1 LFLLQEETMTKEIF
15 MSYVFYDKLQN
26 SNFNKVEKFFNLLF
40 DVYDIDG
47 SGQLTFEEYIVGK
60 KLFESEDIK
69 DNIRFI
75 FLLLDISHDKKI
87 ERNEIV
93 RFLDIMNSCGAE
105 LNSDNKSNIE
115 FAKKMMDDFDL
126 DKSGYLDEEEFINGI
141 AQNKEYVSFIK
152 SIKS

>member
-1 LFLLQEETMTKEIF
+1 MQEETMTKEIF

-26 SNFNKVEKFFNLLF
+26 SKFKKVEKFFNLLF

-69 DNIRFI
+69 DNTRFI
-75 FLLLDISHDKKI
+75 FRLLDISHDKKI
-87 ERNEIV
+87 ERKEIV

-105 LNSDNKSNIE
+105 LNSDKKSSNE
-115 FAKKMMDDFDL
+115 YAKKMMDDLDL
-126 DKSGYLDEEEFINGI
+126 DKNGFLEEEEFIDGI
-141 AQNKEYVSFIK
+141 TQNKEYVSFIK
-152 SIKS
+152 SIKPS